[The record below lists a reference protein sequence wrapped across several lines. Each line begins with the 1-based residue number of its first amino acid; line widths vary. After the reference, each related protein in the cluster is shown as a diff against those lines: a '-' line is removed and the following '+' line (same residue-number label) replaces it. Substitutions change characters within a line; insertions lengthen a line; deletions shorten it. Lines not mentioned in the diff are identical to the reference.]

1 MDKYFERIE
10 MSLVAAGFK
19 KDEVASEDFS
29 AVYTI
34 RSMFTSLVFLVKV
47 IEDEVVDSIKVKEI
61 VDSGREWCFLNLK
74 ATWFVKE
81 SGLNLIL
88 LHKDKIK
95 PDDIKSQTDK
105 TGFHGS
111 ICQSVTAL
119 NVTNDILMQEKTW
132 IVLGKAKKALSNL
145 KENAYQNV

>member
-10 MSLVAAGFK
+10 KSLFAVGFK
-19 KDEVASEDFS
+19 KNDGTFENFS
-29 AVYTI
+29 AAYTI

-47 IEDEVVDSIKVKEI
+47 MENEVVDSIKVKEI
-61 VDSGREWCFLNLK
+61 VDSGRNWCSLNAK

-88 LHKDKIK
+88 LHKDQIK
-95 PDDIKSQTDK
+95 PEDIKSQSDK

-119 NVTNDILMQEKTW
+119 NVSNDVLIQEKTW
-132 IVLGKAKKALSNL
+132 IVLGKVKKALSNL
-145 KENAYQNV
+145 KESA